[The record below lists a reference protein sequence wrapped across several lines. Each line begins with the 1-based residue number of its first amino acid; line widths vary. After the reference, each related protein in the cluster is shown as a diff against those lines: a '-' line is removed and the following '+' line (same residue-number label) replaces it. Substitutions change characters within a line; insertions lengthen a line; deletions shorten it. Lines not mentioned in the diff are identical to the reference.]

1 MGDAAAGRDL
11 PLPRC
16 QDGGDPRA
24 LPPGPAGK
32 AIRTLC
38 IYATMA
44 IRLNI
49 PIILMTLMSS
59 FLVNQG

>member
-1 MGDAAAGRDL
+1 MGVAAGGRDL

-32 AIRTLC
+32 AIRTLYMPLWLYYTFDPNNT
-38 IYATMA
+38 I
-44 IRLNI
+44 
-49 PIILMTLMSS
+49 MSS
-59 FLVNQG
+59 FLINQG

>member
-1 MGDAAAGRDL
+1 VGDAAAGRDL

-32 AIRTLC
+32 AIRTLY

-44 IRLNI
+44 IRLI

-59 FLVNQG
+59 FLVNEG